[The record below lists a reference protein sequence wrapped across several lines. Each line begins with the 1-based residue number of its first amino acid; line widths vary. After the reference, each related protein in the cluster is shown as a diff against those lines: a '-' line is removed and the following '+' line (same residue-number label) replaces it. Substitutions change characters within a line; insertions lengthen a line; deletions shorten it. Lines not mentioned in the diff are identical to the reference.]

1 MAEVQRLVG
10 VRRRELDHDVL
21 AGRRQVTEVLV
32 SHDLSEKFV
41 PEEIGEQKVKE
52 TFDAVIFRDFRYV
65 RLQPFSDGVARVLRS
80 GVRQTQERE
89 DDEREVSGEFL
100 PCDGDLKRR
109 RFDVGVIEC
118 LDGF

>member
-21 AGRRQVTEVLV
+21 AGCRQVTEVLV
-32 SHDLSEKFV
+32 RNDLSEKFV

-52 TFDAVIFRDFRYV
+52 TFHAVIFRHV
-65 RLQPFSDGVARVLRS
+65 GLEPFSDGVAGVLRS
-80 GVRQTQERE
+80 GVRQAQERE

>member
-1 MAEVQRLVG
+1 MAKVQRLVG

-21 AGRRQVTEVLV
+21 SGLRQVTEVLV
-32 SHDLSEKFV
+32 GHDLSEELV
-41 PEEIGEQKVKE
+41 PEQVGEQQVEE
-52 TFDAVIFRDFRYV
+52 TFDAVIFRDFRHV

-89 DDEREVSGEFL
+89 DDECEVSREFL
-100 PCDGDLKRR
+100 SGHGDLKRR